1 MSDAAGVW
9 AVTRK
14 RSRNARTE
22 RAGVNA
28 VDDACNALDL
38 IWRDLYQEDVGVD
51 GTIEVCIGEFP
62 SGKLVGAQVK
72 SGRSYIRSETASGFR
87 FYPDAD
93 DLTYWGQL
101 SIPLIL
107 FVHDPADRSVYWVDV
122 TKHIQ
127 QRAADPLGPAHI
139 AFLKSN
145 QINDAFYQ
153 YLTSLFDLTSYDD
166 AKFMAVRAELEA
178 ISHTDGIG
186 SGRVTVTGLDLFT
199 GGLWGLCSKLQFHSS
214 LLADLF
220 RKAVSAAREDIVVR
234 YSFSRS
240 DLYPFFTRYI
250 DVLMRHHLALL
261 DGTDINHSLYAKLE
275 FPTFLAPL
283 TLNGRRFVEYLR
295 SNGREDAH
303 DNRFFT
309 LTLVPH
315 TQIEVYASFEETDLG
330 GRFGPYTDVLSISF
344 NPHLD
349 YYHLVHWRRASP
361 NSSPVKLADQT
372 IYFFELVDH
381 LDRSFGELN
390 KDLILLRHLDQPL
403 TPLISWLEA
412 WYGIDGPFSASV
424 FEGKSNLE
432 MFGFHD
438 ELSSILGATG
448 VMEISEPSLPSLPL
462 RTLASGEIMT
472 ID

>member
-1 MSDAAGVW
+1 M
-9 AVTRK
+9 TRK
-14 RSRNARTE
+14 RSKNARTE
-22 RAGVNA
+22 RAGINA
-28 VDDACNALDL
+28 VDDACTALDL
-38 IWRDLYQEDVGVD
+38 IWRDLFQEDVGVD

-72 SGRSYIRSETASGFR
+72 SGSSYIRSESASGFR

-93 DLTYWGQL
+93 DLAYWGQL
-101 SIPLIL
+101 SIPLFL
-107 FVHDPADRSVYWVDV
+107 FVHNPADRSIYWVDV

-127 QRAADPLGPAHI
+127 ERTTDPLGPPYI
-139 AFLKSN
+139 AFSKSN
-145 QINDAFYQ
+145 RINEDFYH
-153 YLTSLFDLTSYDD
+153 YLTSLFDLTSYGD
-166 AKFMAVRAELEA
+166 AKFAAVRAELEA
-178 ISHTDGIG
+178 ISHTDGVG

-214 LLADLF
+214 LLSDLF
-220 RKAVSAAREDIVVR
+220 RKAVNVAREDVVVR
-234 YSFSRS
+234 YSFSRGA
-240 DLYPFFTRYI
+240 LYPFFTRYI
-250 DVLMRHHLALL
+250 DVLMRHHLALI
-261 DGTDINHSLYAKLE
+261 DGADINHSLYAKLE

-283 TLNGRRFVEYLR
+283 TLNGRRFVKYLR

-315 TQIEVYASFEETDLG
+315 TQIEVYASFEESDVG

-349 YYHLVHWRRASP
+349 YYRLIHWRRASP
-361 NSSPVKLADQT
+361 ESRPEKLADQT
-372 IYFFELVDH
+372 IYFFELIDH
-381 LDRSFGELN
+381 LDRSFGKLD
-390 KDLILLRHLDQPL
+390 KDVILLRHLDQPL
-403 TPLISWLEA
+403 TPLISWLES
-412 WYGIDGPFSASV
+412 WYGIEQPFSASV

-438 ELSSILGATG
+438 ELSSIMGAAG
-448 VMEISEPSLPSLPL
+448 VMEISEPALPEFPL
-462 RTLASGEIMT
+462 RRLASGEIMK